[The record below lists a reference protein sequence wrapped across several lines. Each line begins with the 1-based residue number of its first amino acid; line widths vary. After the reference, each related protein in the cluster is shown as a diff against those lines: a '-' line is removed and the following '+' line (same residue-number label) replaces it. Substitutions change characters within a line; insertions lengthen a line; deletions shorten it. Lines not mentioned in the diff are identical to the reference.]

1 MLLLLLLRQVSW
13 VKTRGKEG
21 KVVYIYGLRRRAGQA
36 ASLSKPVSSSSSSP
50 GLMWLRAQ

>member
-1 MLLLLLLRQVSW
+1 MLLLLLRQVSW